1 VINVKFEPGMPVRG
15 AILLQFKSARSLGA
29 DFYVGSGATR
39 ICGSSPTV
47 QSLARTGPYKSVRSV

>member
-1 VINVKFEPGMPVRG
+1 VVINVKFELGMPVRG

-47 QSLARTGPYKSVRSV
+47 QSLARTGP